1 MRNLIELTDLTANE
15 IQKIFN
21 IADKINKG
29 EYKKCFEGKT
39 IILFFQS
46 SSIRT
51 RVTFEKGIFDLGGQ
65 SILFPSDTLD
75 KKEDI
80 KDVVNYLHNW
90 ADCIIVR
97 HTNIDL
103 IAQMAECKLL
113 PIVNAMTCVNH
124 PCEILSD
131 LYSLSKIRSDYLD
144 LNYLFV
150 GAPGNIGNAWAEA
163 KKVLGIN
170 IKQCCPAGYEISGL
184 ITEHD
189 INKAIVNSDIILT
202 DSLPSKAL
210 ADFSPYQITSELMQ
224 KAKIGAMLNP
234 CPPFFR
240 GEEVSAD
247 IINSKYFVGYSFKKY
262 LLNMHQAI
270 MYFSMFND

>member
-1 MRNLIELTDLTANE
+1 MRNLIELTDLTVDE
-15 IQKIFN
+15 VEKIFN

-29 EYKKCFEGKT
+29 ECEKCFKGKT
-39 IILFFQS
+39 IILFFPY

-65 SILFPSDTLD
+65 SILFPSDALD
-75 KKEDI
+75 KKEEI

-90 ADCIIVR
+90 VDCIIVR

-103 IAQMAECKLL
+103 ITRMAECNLL
-113 PIVNAMTCVNH
+113 PIVNAMTGVNH

-131 LYSLSKIRSDYLD
+131 LYSLSKVRKDYLD

-184 ITEHD
+184 TAEHD

-210 ADFSPYQITSELMQ
+210 SDFSPYQITNELMQ
-224 KAKIGAMLNP
+224 KANIGAVLNP

-240 GEEVSAD
+240 DEEVSAD
-247 IINSKYFVGYSFKKY
+247 VINSKYFAGYSFKKH
-262 LLNMHQAI
+262 LLIMHQAI